1 MYLSCLNWLKP
12 RFFIIFHVYLWCGW
26 ETQSVAPHFAPCFI
40 GKMDTTI
47 APFTAPFTSE
57 VPPPHPS
64 RQWKLAPHCGEGR
77 CSKRG
82 AGNGNSSPSKK
93 IEMFNL
99 GGLIVFWITVDGL
112 IEISIKNICFVFL
125 PEKIVFDLYFWI
137 FSRLWRGEITYKGT

>member
-12 RFFIIFHVYLWCGW
+12 KFFIIFHVYLWCGW

-77 CSKRG
+77 CPKRG
-82 AGNGNSSPSKK
+82 AGNGNSSPPKK
-93 IEMFNL
+93 NRGNYLVNL
-99 GGLIVFWITVDGL
+99 WV
-112 IEISIKNICFVFL
+112 EIYNSNRNVVLL
-125 PEKIVFDLYFWI
+125 PLVVMSFTRIKIVFDLYFWI